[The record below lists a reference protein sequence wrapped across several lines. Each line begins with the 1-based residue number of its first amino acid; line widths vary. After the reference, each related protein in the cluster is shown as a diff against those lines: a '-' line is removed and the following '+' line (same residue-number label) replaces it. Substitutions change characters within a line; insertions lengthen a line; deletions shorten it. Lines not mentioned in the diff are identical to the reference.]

1 MITLKRQTPAQKAQ
15 VDVERDTSDV
25 KDYIV
30 TGKTP
35 VSDAAMR
42 QYLLDS
48 IAWLDEGA
56 E

>member
-1 MITLKRQTPAQKAQ
+1 MKLLVKKQAKR
-15 VDVERDTSDV
+15 DVEQNVSDI

-30 TGKTP
+30 PKPTP
-35 VSDAAMR
+35 TADELMR